1 MPFVGV
7 ESHRCDSM
15 KELVV
20 CDRCGAEDCRVV
32 EFSVEW
38 HGETE
43 VEVLVVVCTC
53 GARSA
58 IATPAAA

>member
-1 MPFVGV
+1 
-7 ESHRCDSM
+7 M

-20 CDRCGAEDCRVV
+20 CDRCGAEDCRVL

-38 HGETE
+38 RDEAE
-43 VEVLVVVCTC
+43 VEILVVACACC